1 MSLWL
6 SLITRVCSPKEE
18 ASRHSERVSA
28 GFTLLKLKSDGCH
41 TVQCCTPPLHYHES
55 NPTWC
60 FPATPGEQLERGARC
75 CCRNVTQTWAK
86 QRGVCPV
93 RLSRVTWWGYQRNL
107 SSRTMLQA
115 LNRMDDSTP
124 LRRLRKVHER
134 AERLLG
140 QFPPIP

>member
-1 MSLWL
+1 MLLQKCDPNL
-6 SLITRVCSPKEE
+6 SQTTRGLPSE
-18 ASRHSERVSA
+18 AVP
-28 GFTLLKLKSDGCH
+28 C
-41 TVQCCTPPLHYHES
+41 
-55 NPTWC
+55 
-60 FPATPGEQLERGARC
+60 
-75 CCRNVTQTWAK
+75 NV
-86 QRGVCPV
+86 V
-93 RLSRVTWWGYQRNL
+93 RDQRNL